1 MLLKK
6 ITGSNPQ
13 THGKSY
19 DDKLVLRDGETALGA
34 NIQVLA
40 NNILILFAVS
50 RLVSLNQTRPRD
62 TLHFY
67 VVPDVTFRSM
77 SVKGAF
83 SLSKRPLQDETSESL
98 KGT

>member
-1 MLLKK
+1 MKK

-40 NNILILFAVS
+40 NNIFLFY
-50 RLVSLNQTRPRD
+50 LLFRD
-62 TLHFY
+62 WC
-67 VVPDVTFRSM
+67 P
-77 SVKGAF
+77 
-83 SLSKRPLQDETSESL
+83 
-98 KGT
+98 

>member
-40 NNILILFAVS
+40 NNIFLFY
-50 RLVSLNQTRPRD
+50 LL
-62 TLHFY
+62 F
-67 VVPDVTFRSM
+67 PDWC
-77 SVKGAF
+77 
-83 SLSKRPLQDETSESL
+83 P
-98 KGT
+98 